1 MPLLFWIILFTAL
14 GGVVSALAASLFLL
28 ASDGT
33 RARVLPHLV
42 SFATGALLAAA
53 LLGLLPHA
61 IESAGAGATH
71 GIGLAL
77 LGGLLAF
84 FVLEKMVLWRH
95 CHQEVC
101 EGHLPGIGPAAE
113 QDARG
118 ESATH
123 SQVSIAHSHT
133 THAAHAHAHQHFAH
147 GHAATLHSKAR
158 DAASASLILIG
169 DGFHNVLDGVL
180 IAAAFMT
187 DLHLGIVTAIAVMA
201 HEIPQEVGDLA
212 ILLHGGMS
220 RARALTLNTLTSVTS
235 VIGGVLAYY
244 FLGQAL
250 DLLPY
255 AIAIAAASFLYIAV
269 ADLIPGLHRRV
280 DPGTGVKQFVFIVLG
295 VAVIYCSHALAH

>member
-1 MPLLFWIILFTAL
+1 MMEMPVLVWILLVTAL
-14 GGVVSALAASLFLL
+14 GGALSAFAASLFLV
-28 ASDGT
+28 ASEKL

-42 SFATGALLAAA
+42 SFATGALLGAA

-61 IESAGAGATH
+61 LDNAGGPSAHAV
-71 GIGLAL
+71 GLTL
-77 LGGLLAF
+77 LAGLLAF
-84 FVLEKMVLWRH
+84 FVLEKFVLWRH

-101 EGHLPGIGPAAE
+101 EGHLPH
-113 QDARG
+113 D
-118 ESATH
+118 
-123 SQVSIAHSHT
+123 
-133 THAAHAHAHQHFAH
+133 H
-147 GHAATLHSKAR
+147 GNTSNR

-187 DLHLGIVTAIAVMA
+187 DVHLGVVTAAAVFA

-220 RARALTLNTLTSVTS
+220 RMRALTLNLLTSLTSVL
-235 VIGGVLAYY
+235 GGLIAYFALA
-244 FLGQAL
+244 QVSN
-250 DLLPY
+250 LLPY

-280 DPGTGVKQFVFIVLG
+280 DPGSGFKQLVFIVLG
-295 VAVIYCSHALAH
+295 VVLIYTSHGLAH